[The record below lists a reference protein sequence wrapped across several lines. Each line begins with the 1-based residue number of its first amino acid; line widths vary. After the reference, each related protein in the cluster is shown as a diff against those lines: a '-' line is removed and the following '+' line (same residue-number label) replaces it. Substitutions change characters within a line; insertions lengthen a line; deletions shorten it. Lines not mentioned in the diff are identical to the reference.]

1 MTEHNDD
8 RQGDIELVEQ
18 VDALNEEVKGLA
30 LNLAIYLAKAKS
42 ASEEINRMEPEFIQL
57 VNGTVK
63 AVQELGVLINA
74 ARSQETMIFDIPSGR
89 RQGPDRIETKL
100 RAILDQ
106 CARVMASLGEKF
118 EPRHMA

>member
-8 RQGDIELVEQ
+8 RQGDLELVEQ

-42 ASEEINRMEPEFIQL
+42 SSEEINRMEPEFIQL

-74 ARSQETMIFDIPSGR
+74 ARSQETMIFDVPSGR
-89 RQGPDRIETKL
+89 PGPDHIEIKL

-106 CARVMASLGEKF
+106 CARIMASLGEKF